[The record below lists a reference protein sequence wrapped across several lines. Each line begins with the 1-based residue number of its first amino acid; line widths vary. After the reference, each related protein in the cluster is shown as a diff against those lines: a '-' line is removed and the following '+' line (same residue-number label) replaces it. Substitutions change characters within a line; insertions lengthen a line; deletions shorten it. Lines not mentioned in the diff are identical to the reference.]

1 MSLGSRTHHDT
12 SFAQGTHSNSNS
24 TDDGQGITRQVE
36 ASRRRIQELS
46 EALRLEQSNLERLE
60 GLQKSLENRPQPPS
74 IPPAEPQNEGSSG
87 SKRKAYQA
95 VKPEVKE
102 LVIQNVFDKGMTQ
115 RKVSESFGL
124 SERTVRR
131 IIKAEKNI
139 HSGQDPLPK
148 RRRGAKTKL
157 TSAVMTE
164 LLFQLERQPAMTLS
178 DMKRYVSDVHAVTC
192 TPQSISRMLSSMDVN
207 WKTTVEIP
215 SHWNEISIL
224 QQRHDFVV
232 RRAIDVD
239 KDLIFVGDTGFDL
252 NFNRSQD
259 PSCSGKACSVTL
271 TQIQAIFLKFALLL
285 ILVWF
290 ASGDQGA
297 TLGLV
302 PRTSQATLIGAM
314 STSGYVYHEIINP
327 DGKRVTGLTGADYE
341 EFLIRL
347 AGKLESKRSVV
358 IVERAKLGLGDAPS
372 GRLSGRL
379 GEYFREPHSLEHLLT
394 TRHPTLDPNMLK
406 IEMDYLPSS
415 SAFLNPLEISFVD
428 LKHHVKH
435 HQQPILERSQL
446 ISKINSAIKSLFPQ
460 PKPRDLF
467 NFVAKDLYPNCFNMV
482 PISGPII
489 KHPDSFS
496 TSLPP

>member
-1 MSLGSRTHHDT
+1 
-12 SFAQGTHSNSNS
+12 
-24 TDDGQGITRQVE
+24 
-36 ASRRRIQELS
+36 
-46 EALRLEQSNLERLE
+46 
-60 GLQKSLENRPQPPS
+60 
-74 IPPAEPQNEGSSG
+74 
-87 SKRKAYQA
+87 

-139 HSGQDPLPK
+139 HSGQDPVPK

-164 LLFQLERQPAMTLS
+164 LLFQLERQPTMTLS

-215 SHWNEISIL
+215 PHWNEINIL
-224 QQRHDFVV
+224 QERHDFVV

-252 NFNRSQD
+252 NFNRSHD
-259 PSCSGKACSVTL
+259 SSGP
-271 TQIQAIFLKFALLL
+271 
-285 ILVWF
+285 
-290 ASGDQGA
+290 DQGA
-297 TLGLV
+297 TLSLV

-358 IVERAKLGLGDAPS
+358 IVERAKLGLGDAPA

-379 GEYFREPHSLEHLLT
+379 GEHFREPDSLELLLT

-415 SAFLNPLEISFVD
+415 SAFLSPLEISFVD
-428 LKHHVKH
+428 LKHHLKH
-435 HQQPILERSQL
+435 HEQPILERSQL